1 MPRVT
6 KTQFAIPALIV
17 LLAVAAGGAQLW
29 GQHAAR
35 VRLDET
41 LASLPNGASG
51 HYGHMSYNIFTRTA
65 RIRDLQVTHDG
76 QRSLSVREIVL
87 HHLGGQGLATDPFRA
102 AALQLTDMEV
112 WRGGHSVTVALI
124 QAQNIAVLPPGV
136 PPPPGTP
143 SWLVAPDAA
152 TVLAA
157 GSATADGIADDQ
169 GATLGA
175 ISISGY
181 DNGHLQ
187 QVSAAHFADRQ
198 GDRIRS
204 ADAAAIDL
212 DGLDRVFDTG
222 RYTPGAATWSTP
234 RTLIGHAEIDGFA
247 STSTSAAGS
256 GAAGSGGIASLILDG
271 FAARPFR
278 AAPTAAYVK
287 SSAFVRD
294 AAEGMTLG
302 SLSLAGLQF
311 TDSQTKVSGKLGTL
325 TATGYADGALGHFSV
340 VGLAVS
346 GQGPQQM
353 TVGQFA
359 LTGLTA
365 TKLLHAPIDSS
376 TDSLI
381 AAAGNGGVRLD
392 GLDVAQVSVTAPSG
406 IPITVASFTEAVS
419 GTAPVQSTL
428 SLRGLSIPARADQDL
443 AQVLG
448 DLGVDPLVL
457 DLDEAGSFDPAT
469 GDTTIKQMVLTARG
483 LGTLRLSGQ
492 FTNVPHQGTNAEA
505 GLAGL
510 SQIGIGPFTV
520 QYTNDAL
527 LQRLIAAQAK
537 QTGKTPEDVM
547 NQMKLA
553 ASFMAAGLV
562 PAQPDA
568 GEQVAAF
575 LADPKTLTVT
585 AAPAA
590 PIPLGLFTGG
600 TLQAAQTALKLH
612 ISAN

>member
-1 MPRVT
+1 VPRIT
-6 KTQFAIPALIV
+6 KTQLAIPALIV
-17 LLAVAAGGAQLW
+17 FVAVAAGGAQLW

-41 LASLPNGASG
+41 LASLPAGSSG

-65 RIRDLQVTHDG
+65 RIADLEITRGG
-76 QRSLSVREIVL
+76 QRSLSVREVVL
-87 HHLGGQGLATDPFRA
+87 HHLGGQGLASDPYHV
-102 AALQLTDMEV
+102 AALQLTDLEL
-112 WRGGHSVTVALI
+112 WRGGHSVTAALI
-124 QAQNIAVLPPGV
+124 QAQNVAVLPPGV

-143 SWLVAPDAA
+143 SWLVAPEAA

-157 GSATADGIADDQ
+157 GSATVDGIADDQ

-181 DNGHLQ
+181 DDGHLQ
-187 QVSAAHFADRQ
+187 QVSAARFADRQ

-204 ADAAAIDL
+204 AEAAAIDL

-222 RYTPGAATWSTP
+222 RYTPDAATWSTP
-234 RTLIGHAEIDGFA
+234 RSLIGHAEIAGVA
-247 STSTSAAGS
+247 SASASGH
-256 GAAGSGGIASLILDG
+256 GAAGSGGFDRLILDG

-278 AAPTAAYVK
+278 AAPTAAYVET
-287 SSAFVRD
+287 SAFARD
-294 AAEGMTLG
+294 AAEGLALG
-302 SLSLAGLQF
+302 SLSLAGLHF
-311 TDSQTKVSGKLGTL
+311 VDNQTKVSGKLGTL
-325 TATGYADGALGHFSV
+325 TAAGYADGALGHFSV
-340 VGLAVS
+340 IGLAVS

-353 TVGQFA
+353 TVGQFT

-392 GLDVAQVSVTAPSG
+392 GLDLAQVSVTAPSG
-406 IPITVASFTEAVS
+406 VPVTVASFTETVS

-428 SLRGLSIPARADQDL
+428 SLRGLSIPARANPDL
-443 AQVLG
+443 APLLG

-457 DLDEAGSFDPAT
+457 DLDEAGSFDAGT

-483 LGTLRLSGQ
+483 LGTLQVSGQ
-492 FTNVPHQGTNAEA
+492 FTNVPHPGTAA
-505 GLAGL
+505 GGLAGL

-520 QYTNDAL
+520 TFTNDTL
-527 LQRLIAAQAK
+527 VQRLITAQAK

-553 ASFMAAGLV
+553 ASFMAAALV

-575 LADPKTLTVT
+575 MAGPKTLTIT

-590 PIPLGLFTGG
+590 PIPLGQFTGA
-600 TLQAAQTALKLH
+600 TLEAAQKALNLH
-612 ISAN
+612 LSAN

>member
-1 MPRVT
+1 MPRFS

-35 VRLDET
+35 VRLDEA
-41 LASLPNGASG
+41 LASLPDGASG
-51 HYGHMSYNIFTRTA
+51 HYGQMSYNIFTRTA
-65 RIRDLQVTHDG
+65 RIGDLEVTRGG
-76 QRSLSVREIVL
+76 QPSLSVREIVL
-87 HHLGGQGLATDPFRA
+87 HHLGGAGLATDPFRA
-102 AALQLTDMEV
+102 AALELTDLEV
-112 WRGGHSVTVALI
+112 WRGGHSLTVALI

-143 SWLVAPDAA
+143 GWFVAPDAA

-181 DNGHLQ
+181 DDGHLQ
-187 QVSAAHFADRQ
+187 QVSAARFADRQ

-222 RYTPGAATWSTP
+222 RYTPGAATWSIP
-234 RTLIGHAEIDGFA
+234 RSLIGHAEIDGFA
-247 STSTSAAGS
+247 STSAGTAGT
-256 GAAGSGGIASLILDG
+256 GAAGRGGFDSLILDG
-271 FAARPFR
+271 FAARPFS
-278 AAPTAAYVK
+278 AAPTVAYVK
-287 SSAFVRD
+287 STAFARD
-294 AAEGMTLG
+294 AAESLAFG
-302 SLSLAGLQF
+302 SLSLAGLHF
-311 TDSQTKVSGKLGTL
+311 IDSQTTVSGKLATL
-325 TATGYADGALGHFSV
+325 TATGYADGALGHFSMM
-340 VGLAVS
+340 GLTVS
-346 GQGPQQM
+346 GQTRQQM
-353 TVGQFA
+353 TVGQFT

-392 GLDVAQVSVTAPSG
+392 GLDFAQVSVTSPSG
-406 IPITVASFTEAVS
+406 IPITIASFSEAVS

-428 SLRGLSIPARADQDL
+428 SLRGLSIPARADADL
-443 AQVLG
+443 AQLLG
-448 DLGVDPLVL
+448 DVGVDPLVL
-457 DLDEAGSFDPAT
+457 DLDAAGSFDPAT
-469 GDTTIKQMVLTARG
+469 GDTVIKNMVETARG
-483 LGTLRLSGQ
+483 LGTLSLSAQ
-492 FTNVPHQGTNAEA
+492 FSNWPYGAVPTGGA
-505 GLAGL
+505 LAAL
-510 SQIGIGPFTV
+510 SRIGIGPFTV
-520 QYTNDAL
+520 TFTNDTL
-527 LQRLIAAQAK
+527 VQRLITAQAK
-537 QTGKTPEDVM
+537 QTPEDVT

-553 ASFMAAGLV
+553 ASFVAAGLV

-590 PIPLGLFTGG
+590 PIQLGLFTGA
-600 TLQAAQTALKLH
+600 TLEAAQKALNLNL
-612 ISAN
+612 SAN